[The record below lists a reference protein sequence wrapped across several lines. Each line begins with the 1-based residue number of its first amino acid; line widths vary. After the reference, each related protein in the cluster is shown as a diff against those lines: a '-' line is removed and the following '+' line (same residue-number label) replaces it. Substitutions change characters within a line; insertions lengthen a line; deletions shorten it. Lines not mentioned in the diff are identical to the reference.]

1 MTETLG
7 MNLGGIMRKKPL
19 RIVTCCL
26 AGALLTAV
34 PVYETQAASNQTKA
48 AVESKAGT
56 AAPSAGVT
64 LAVKNYLE
72 DTEKQETKK
81 EETSAKDTEAKAKAD
96 ADEKQTKTSD
106 QKKAAESKKTTKKTE
121 SDSKKSD
128 KSSKYDNM
136 AVAQVDDYV
145 NVRKKPNEEAEMVGK
160 LHSDS
165 VATVIKKTGDW
176 YKIKSGS
183 VTGFV
188 KGEYIVVGDQKL
200 LKSVGTDVA
209 TVNTATLKVR
219 SKASKKSDVV
229 TLVSD
234 GEELPVTGMKN
245 YKDGW
250 VKVDVEDGKGYV
262 STDYVDLSTQY
273 NYAESKEEE
282 EARLAA
288 EQAEREREENESAA
302 AADTGSSSDG
312 SSDSSSSTG
321 SSTGQAVAN
330 YACQFLGNPY
340 VWGGTSLTNGA
351 DCSGFVMSVYAH
363 FGVPMAHSSY
373 AQMGV
378 GYGVSASNM
387 QPGDIV
393 CYGDHVAIYVGNN
406 TIVHA
411 SNPSSGIKYTSPANY
426 RPILAVRRVF

>member
-1 MTETLG
+1 
-7 MNLGGIMRKKPL
+7 MRKKPL

-48 AVESKAGT
+48 AVESEADT

-64 LAVKNYLE
+64 LAVTNYLE
-72 DTEKQETKK
+72 DTEKQEIKK
-81 EETSAKDTEAKAKAD
+81 EETSVKDTNKDTKTKAKTNAKTD
-96 ADEKQTKTSD
+96 ADEKQTKAST
-106 QKKAAESKKTTKKTE
+106 QKKTAE

-160 LHSDS
+160 LYSDS
-165 VATVIKKTGDW
+165 VATVLKKTGDW

-262 STDYVDLSTQY
+262 SADYVDLSTQY

-288 EQAEREREENESAA
+288 EQAEREREENAS
-302 AADTGSSSDG
+302 ADTDS
-312 SSDSSSSTG
+312 SSDSSSESSSSTG
-321 SSTGQAVAN
+321 YSTGQAVAN

-340 VWGGTSLTNGA
+340 VWGGTSLTSGA

-378 GYGVSASNM
+378 GYGVSASDM